1 MAHRTLVRG
10 LVVGLAMAGVLG
22 LAGAREARADAFDDA
37 RDLWKTGKYAE
48 AKEAFDQALKAI
60 DNPDKKAVARHA
72 LGVAETLESQGEYDK
87 AREVLKSALSDQE
100 DNADLLASLARNQ
113 FHRGMWDEAGEGI
126 EKALKADPDHLL
138 ARWVQAQL
146 FEGKGEHGQA
156 VKEYEWFLDYQNNHP
171 AEVAQDADAL
181 VILGQAAERYYRA
194 KATGA
199 DLADGLNEVINQVYE
214 GALRADPK
222 CWQAAWLEGRLF
234 LKGYQERS
242 GAREL
247 TRALRINPNA
257 AEVIVT
263 LGEADLEGY
272 KLSAGRERVEDALEI
287 NPHYVPAMVLL
298 ADLNISDERF
308 DEALDASKKAVAE
321 NPKDLEALGRLAAS
335 YRLMVDPVGM
345 AAAEAAARAINPKP
359 SVFYTS
365 MGERL
370 SDRRKYHSA
379 ERAYL
384 RAIEADPSN
393 YEARIGLG
401 MLYMQ
406 IGREDEANDLFSA
419 AFEADPFN
427 VRAKNM
433 MLVLSHMA
441 NYESV
446 DTEHYSVLVLPEQDA
461 LLGKYLSKFLEDSH
475 DSLVERFGFD
485 PPGRTKI
492 EIMKDHEWFSG
503 RTTGQPFIPTVG
515 ACTGK
520 VVALASPRAT
530 RKPFNWARV
539 MIHEVTHVITLQ
551 QTEFNI
557 PHWYTEAL
565 AVESEGTPRPQA
577 WNKMLLE
584 RVPDRELLNL
594 DTINLGFIRPK
605 EPEERQLAYC
615 QAQLYAQYMVKRF
628 GPDAQIKLLN
638 AYRNGLTTGPA
649 IKQCFGV
656 EKEDFEKGYLEFLDS
671 VLKTIRTRVADE
683 EEVSFS
689 KLEQQVKA
697 HPEDAD
703 LNARMAYEHFARR
716 DLKAARPY
724 ADKALELQPHHPL
737 ASYVKARLFVTIG
750 DQSTALDILRPALD
764 EKQPNERVVD
774 LLAELEMKEGN
785 LDEAARLYELARK
798 DDPYHSK
805 WIAGLARVHLRQEDR
820 KGLLN
825 DLAMLAAND
834 SDDLDVRRTL
844 AEYNLKDKNYEEAE
858 KWGYECLYIQVYDPA
873 LHVTLADALSGQEKF
888 GEAIDEY
895 QAALGLRPKRPN
907 PVRLRLAEAQIGA
920 GKKDE
925 ARATLE
931 QVLKAEPDNEEAKE
945 LIKTIEK

>member
-1 MAHRTLVRG
+1 MNPPCALIPN
-10 LVVGLAMAGVLG
+10 AGKPPG
-22 LAGAREARADAFDDA
+22 SKAGSSSPDIRNDPAC
-37 RDLWKTGKYAE
+37 
-48 AKEAFDQALKAI
+48 AK
-60 DNPDKKAVARHA
+60 
-72 LGVAETLESQGEYDK
+72 
-87 AREVLKSALSDQE
+87 
-100 DNADLLASLARNQ
+100 
-113 FHRGMWDEAGEGI
+113 
-126 EKALKADPDHLL
+126 
-138 ARWVQAQL
+138 
-146 FEGKGEHGQA
+146 
-156 VKEYEWFLDYQNNHP
+156 
-171 AEVAQDADAL
+171 
-181 VILGQAAERYYRA
+181 
-194 KATGA
+194 
-199 DLADGLNEVINQVYE
+199 
-214 GALRADPK
+214 
-222 CWQAAWLEGRLF
+222 
-234 LKGYQERS
+234 
-242 GAREL
+242 L

-257 AEVIVT
+257 AEVITT

-272 KLSAGRERVEDALEI
+272 KLAAGRKRVEDALEI
-287 NPHYVPAMVLL
+287 NPHYSPAMVLL

-308 DEALDASKKAVAE
+308 EEALEASRKAVAE
-321 NPKDLEALGRLAAS
+321 NPKDLAALGRLAAS

-345 AAAEAAARAINPKP
+345 AAAEATAKSINPRP
-359 SVFYTS
+359 STFYAA

-384 RAIEADPSN
+384 RAIEADPGN
-393 YEARIGLG
+393 FEARIGLG

-406 IGREDEANDLFSA
+406 IGREDEANDLFVA
-419 AFEADPFN
+419 TFDADPFN

-433 MLVLSHMA
+433 MLVLKHLA
-441 NYESV
+441 NYESI
-446 DTEHYSVLVLPEQDA
+446 DTEHYSVLVLADQDA
-461 LLGKYLSKFLEDSH
+461 LLGKYLSRFLEQSH
-475 DSLVERFGFD
+475 DSLVERFGFE

-520 VVALASPRAT
+520 VVALASPRTT

-565 AVESEGTPRPQA
+565 AVESEATPRPQA
-577 WNKMLLE
+577 WNKMLQE
-584 RVPDRELLNL
+584 RIPARKLLNL

-605 EPEERQLAYC
+605 EAEERQLAYC

-638 AYRNGLTTGPA
+638 AYQSGLTTEPA
-649 IKQCFGV
+649 IKACFAV
-656 EKEDFEKGYLEFLDS
+656 EKEDFEKGYLEFLDD
-671 VLKTIRTRVADE
+671 VLKTIRTRVSDE
-683 EEVSFS
+683 EEVTFS
-689 KLEQQVKA
+689 KLEQQLKA
-697 HPEDAD
+697 KPEDAD

-716 DLKAARPY
+716 DLKAARPF
-724 ADKALELQPHHPL
+724 ADKALKLKEHHPL

-750 DQSTALDILRPALD
+750 DRSTALDILRPALD

-785 LDEAARLYELARK
+785 LDEAARLYELARQ

-834 SDDLDVRRTL
+834 SDDLDVRKTL
-844 AEYNLKDKNYEEAE
+844 AEYHLKDKNFDEAE
-858 KWGYECLYIQVYDPA
+858 KWGYECLYIQVYDPV
-873 LHVTLADALSGQEKF
+873 LHVTLADALSGQDKF
-888 GEAIDEY
+888 DEAIDEY
-895 QAALGLRPKRPN
+895 QTALDLRPKRPN
-907 PVRLRLAEAQIGA
+907 PIRLKLAQAQIGA
-920 GKKDE
+920 DKKED

-931 QVLKAEPDNEEAKE
+931 TILKAEPDNDEAKE
-945 LIKTIEK
+945 LVESIEK